1 MIVAIFSAGKGVA
14 LLACGP
20 YRYRE
25 PKFEGAVMLLRSAYV
40 ARCFRV
46 YGGILGG

>member
-1 MIVAIFSAGKGVA
+1 MIADGSSGRKGVA
-14 LLACGP
+14 TLAGNPYLLW
-20 YRYRE
+20 RVQ
-25 PKFEGAVMLLRSAYV
+25 FEGAVMLLRSAYV